1 MIDFENVMKRCEIR
15 YQLLI
20 NIIQDIVVELDL
32 DGTFT
37 YLISQVYD
45 TFRYNP
51 EELASSKLY
60 DFENRN
66 LKGSNSNI
74 IS

>member
-1 MIDFENVMKRCEIR
+1 MIDFEYVMKSCEIR

-20 NIIQDIVVELDL
+20 NNIQNVVVELDL
-32 DGTFT
+32 DGPFT

-51 EELASSKLY
+51 EELTSSKLY

-66 LKGSNSNI
+66 LKGSNRSI

>member
-1 MIDFENVMKRCEIR
+1 MIDFGIVTKRCEIR

-20 NIIQDIVVELDL
+20 INIQNVVVELTL
-32 DGTFT
+32 NGSFI

-45 TFRYNP
+45 TFGYNL

-66 LKGSNSNI
+66 LKGSNRSI

>member
-1 MIDFENVMKRCEIR
+1 MIDFENVMKSCEIR

-20 NIIQDIVVELDL
+20 NNIQNIVVELDL
-32 DGTFT
+32 VGTFT

-51 EELASSKLY
+51 DELVSSKLY
-60 DFENRN
+60 DFENGN
-66 LKGSNSNI
+66 LKGSNSSI

>member
-1 MIDFENVMKRCEIR
+1 MIDFENVMKSCEIR

-20 NIIQDIVVELDL
+20 NHISDVLVEKNLTR
-32 DGTFT
+32 TFT

-51 EELASSKLY
+51 EELTSLKLY

-66 LKGSNSNI
+66 LKGSNSSI

>member
-1 MIDFENVMKRCEIR
+1 MIDFENVMKSCEIR

-20 NIIQDIVVELDL
+20 NHISDVLVEKNLTR
-32 DGTFT
+32 TFT

-51 EELASSKLY
+51 EELTSSKLY

-66 LKGSNSNI
+66 LKGSNRSI

>member
-1 MIDFENVMKRCEIR
+1 MIDFEYVMKGCEIR

-20 NIIQDIVVELDL
+20 NNIQNVVVELDL
-32 DGTFT
+32 DGSFT

-51 EELASSKLY
+51 EELTSSKLY

-66 LKGSNSNI
+66 LKGSNRSI

>member
-1 MIDFENVMKRCEIR
+1 MIDFENVMKRCETR
-15 YQLLI
+15 YPLLI
-20 NIIQDIVVELDL
+20 NNIQNVVVELDL
-32 DGTFT
+32 DGTST

-45 TFRYNP
+45 TFGYNLA
-51 EELASSKLY
+51 ELASSKLY

-66 LKGSNSNI
+66 LKGSNRSI